1 MTDSN
6 GRKPLIDVYRSN
18 PEMNIS
24 TYTNELEV
32 LEKQYLEQIISIT
45 NDILVFIFASVISL
59 FIQPHILS

>member
-1 MTDSN
+1 MIYESDLTDSN

-32 LEKQYLEQIISIT
+32 LEKQYLEQII
-45 NDILVFIFASVISL
+45 
-59 FIQPHILS
+59 